1 MGLACCAGATI
12 GQLLA
17 GFIGPQYGW
26 WLPFLL
32 ISLPAMLCVLVVFI
46 TTTEPVRKS
55 VDQEKAK
62 DKESIVDSKSKLY
75 TLISTPSV
83 FLVLLQGLS
92 IILAFR
98 INYISAQEFFN
109 KHIGRHS
116 WVFAVGVHRCFPE

>member
-1 MGLACCAGATI
+1 M
-12 GQLLA
+12 
-17 GFIGPQYGW
+17 
-26 WLPFLL
+26 PFLL

-92 IILAFR
+92 IILAFDQCTR
-98 INYISAQEFFN
+98 IFQ
-109 KHIGRHS
+109 
-116 WVFAVGVHRCFPE
+116 